1 MLEKA
6 PVESFLNQFYLTG
19 KYGADICRR
28 FYLFMFKKNLLLLAA
43 VAALVT
49 LVLSPALHG
58 GFLFDDLPNIIT
70 NTNIHIKSI
79 DFNSLT
85 YAAYSFEPGGSSRP
99 LSMLS
104 FSLNY
109 YFSGLNDFH
118 FKITNLAIH
127 ISTALFLFIL
137 FKKILTSQEESTLTN
152 HYLPLL
158 LSTLWAIHPLQVSS
172 VFYTVQRMQLLV
184 SLFSVLSLI
193 SYIHARQNQ
202 IQNKPSKKYWLLTIL
217 FIALGFSSK
226 EDAVL
231 IPLYFLAIE
240 LTILKFNA
248 ASNSTKSI
256 LKNIYSVVFL
266 LGLAVF
272 VFYIIPRYWQLDTF
286 SGRNFNSLERIMTQ
300 SRVLSMYL
308 VQILIPLP
316 YFQKFFYDNFPVSTS
331 LINPWN
337 TLIAVTILTSLLFS
351 AFKFRKK
358 IPIYSLGI
366 FLYFLGH
373 IITSNIIPLELAFE
387 HRNHLPIIG
396 ILLAGAGVIP
406 PQNHSSYL

>member
-109 YFSGLNDFH
+109 YFSGLNAFH

-158 LSTLWAIHPLQVSS
+158 L
-172 VFYTVQRMQLLV
+172 R
-184 SLFSVLSLI
+184 SL
-193 SYIHARQNQ
+193 
-202 IQNKPSKKYWLLTIL
+202 
-217 FIALGFSSK
+217 
-226 EDAVL
+226 
-231 IPLYFLAIE
+231 
-240 LTILKFNA
+240 
-248 ASNSTKSI
+248 
-256 LKNIYSVVFL
+256 
-266 LGLAVF
+266 
-272 VFYIIPRYWQLDTF
+272 
-286 SGRNFNSLERIMTQ
+286 
-300 SRVLSMYL
+300 
-308 VQILIPLP
+308 
-316 YFQKFFYDNFPVSTS
+316 
-331 LINPWN
+331 
-337 TLIAVTILTSLLFS
+337 
-351 AFKFRKK
+351 
-358 IPIYSLGI
+358 
-366 FLYFLGH
+366 
-373 IITSNIIPLELAFE
+373 
-387 HRNHLPIIG
+387 
-396 ILLAGAGVIP
+396 
-406 PQNHSSYL
+406 